1 MSLRNM
7 GHKKGGIIKNP
18 KSSKNKYRAFT
29 VESSSVTN
37 EDSLG
42 SSSSLSAP
50 LMHSAEA
57 NALRGHGTI
66 SQCVLTADKPKLSG
80 KKADFIPWQIRV
92 EAYLDNIDLGT
103 VLTSPTPDPCQ
114 E

>member
-7 GHKKGGIIKNP
+7 GLKKGGIIKNP
-18 KSSKNKYRAFT
+18 KSSKNKYGAFT
-29 VESSSVTN
+29 VEASSVTK

-57 NALRGHGTI
+57 NALR
-66 SQCVLTADKPKLSG
+66 LSLANFDV
-80 KKADFIPWQIRV
+80 KMEKFCMRQ
-92 EAYLDNIDLGT
+92 
-103 VLTSPTPDPCQ
+103 DP
-114 E
+114 